1 MKIMVCHDA
10 SRKSQ
15 LALEKTVD
23 LFRPQ
28 KPEIILLTVVE
39 EPLDATSTNEES
51 FRKWRAKREDELK
64 TFASWVVD
72 QGLEVDAVLAIGDPR
87 KMILEAAKTKSP
99 DILVVAK
106 RGGGLMEQMVLGSVS
121 AFLVR
126 HASCPVLVMHCEQG
140 TFQG

>member
-15 LALEKTVD
+15 LALEKAVE

-28 KPEIILLTVVE
+28 KPEIILITVVE
-39 EPLDATSTNEES
+39 GPLDATSTNEES
-51 FRKWRAKREDELK
+51 FTKWCEKRQDELK
-64 TFASWVVD
+64 TFASWIVD
-72 QGLEVDAVLAIGDPR
+72 QGLEVDAILAIGDPR
-87 KMILEAAKTKSP
+87 KMILEAIKTKSP

-140 TFQG
+140 IFQG